1 MYLKH
6 KLLKDIGNKLY
17 IDVPTINKQLKD
29 TFIIIL
35 SIFVIIVVLYFMR
48 IHESGSRIP
57 YEGIFL
63 GLFII
68 LIFGVY
74 VFGFGK
80 RYIFDLNN
88 KDVKLEGSN
97 LFIPYSKTICPFN
110 KIETFG
116 IKCKKERKGTKHNG
130 GKPSYY
136 YVYYLVFSTKDKPL
150 DFIELVSTV
159 NIVIELSLNDLN
171 EIGNSLSDILKCSFV
186 EGQEYMTISK
196 VNNEF
201 KNVMINR

>member
-6 KLLKDIGNKLY
+6 KLLKDIGNKLCV
-17 IDVPTINKQLKD
+17 DVPSINKQLKD

-35 SIFVIIVVLYFMR
+35 SVFIIIVVLYFMR
-48 IHESGSRIP
+48 IYESGSRIP
-57 YEGIFL
+57 FELFFF

-68 LIFGVY
+68 LILGIY

-80 RYIFDLNN
+80 KYVFDLD
-88 KDVKLEGSN
+88 KKEVCLVGSN
-97 LFIPYSKTICPFN
+97 FFIPYSKVICPFN
-110 KIETFG
+110 RIATFG

-201 KNVMINR
+201 KNVIIK